1 MYVPNDACWITRMSP
16 PLNDVSSSVERTMQ
30 THHQQVILTDAD
42 TFGAL
47 VNGNRRRK
55 LCCEIWAA
63 VRLVNVESRD
73 LRLLTSPLAELE
85 GFVYK

>member
-1 MYVPNDACWITRMSP
+1 MTFRQ
-16 PLNDVSSSVERTMQ
+16 VSMQ
-30 THHQQVILTDAD
+30 AHQQVILAAD